1 MTNDAQDRHGQ
12 GEERLTPDAGRS
24 DSRPPT
30 TPNPTAGP
38 DQSRSETSGTT
49 WMSMDEDASEGRPPR
64 GTPTPGHQNPVGRPD
79 EGPAVHARRLGG
91 TAPRATN
98 ERPTAPEGSGS
109 APTTPRAVEQGR
121 PTAFTPPPSQPV
133 RAPQTGERSE
143 PSASERPIN
152 PFEPRPE
159 DRKKSKRSSRRSKR
173 APEVPSGRR
182 VAEPEPGLGERLKKV
197 RQPLGGRNITA
208 LTVAGVAVVAI
219 IALIASTAFWWFN
232 RDTEVASEPGTAM
245 SATPGP
251 VLGAGQMLSESMALT
266 IDPARTWQKT
276 HDEAGVNDS
285 SPQIACIGPQAADQP
300 IPQITQLRGLSASG
314 DDRTAAL
321 HRADA
326 YASAEDAQK
335 VFEFRS
341 AELGACTDTPL
352 YVEKGLNV
360 TGLGDEALGVRV
372 VLQDTKSGYHSVV
385 LVRTGRVVNLL
396 DVARTGAAFDMTAQ
410 AKSLGQSINRQCGP
424 ALGLCMSPTVA
435 VTDGLPPAGGAEPGF
450 LTSGDIPR
458 ISPGSG
464 TWRGNPLAASVDVQD
479 GSSCEAV
486 DFGSIGGTGVTRQ
499 MRTYLLRNDAAA
511 PPQFGVDQVILTMGS
526 AQEATDLAGRIGGNM
541 SSCGT
546 RTLTSQVPKTGA
558 VESTGEGD
566 VEIRGNWYV
575 VTSKIDQAQNQ
586 HYRVAVV
593 AAGNRLIYL
602 RSNPTQTFDFTD
614 EAWAQVAT
622 RAGERTTQIK

>member
-12 GEERLTPDAGRS
+12 GDDRPTPDAGRS
-24 DSRPPT
+24 ESKPPT
-30 TPNPTAGP
+30 TPEPSPNPT
-38 DQSRSETSGTT
+38 QSRPEKSGTT
-49 WMSMDEDASEGRPPR
+49 WMSMDENATDGRPPK
-64 GTPTPGHQNPVGRPD
+64 GTPTPGQQTPVGKPED
-79 EGPAVHARRLGG
+79 TPAVQARRVGG
-91 TAPRATN
+91 TAPKATN
-98 ERPTAPEGSGS
+98 DRPTAPEGSGS
-109 APTTPRAVEQGR
+109 EPTTPRAVEQGR
-121 PTAFTPPPSQPV
+121 PTSFTPPPGRPNP
-133 RAPQTGERSE
+133 APPANSNPE

-159 DRKKSKRSSRRSKR
+159 DRKKSKRPTRRTKP
-173 APEVPSGRR
+173 APEVPAGRR
-182 VAEPEPGLGERLKKV
+182 IAEPEPGLGERLKKV

-232 RDTEVASEPGTAM
+232 RDTEVASEPGTEM

-251 VLGAGQMLSESMALT
+251 VLGAGQMLSETMALT

-276 HDEAGVNDS
+276 HDEAGVNDA
-285 SPQIACIGPQAADQP
+285 SPQIACIGPQAKDQLL
-300 IPQITQLRGLSASG
+300 PQITQLRGLSASG

-326 YASAEDAQK
+326 YATAEDAQK

-372 VLQDTKSGYHSVV
+372 VLQDTKSEYHSVV

-396 DVARTGAAFDMTAQ
+396 DVARAGTAVDMTSE
-410 AKSLGQSINRQCGP
+410 AKALGQSINRQCGP
-424 ALGLCMSPTVA
+424 ALGLCMSPTVS
-435 VTDGLPPAGGAEPGF
+435 VTDGLPPAGGTDPGF

-464 TWRGNPLAASVDVQD
+464 TWRGNPLAASVNVQD

-511 PPQFGVDQVILTMGS
+511 PPQFGVDQVILTMAS
-526 AQEATDLAGRIGGNM
+526 AQDATDLAGRIGGNM

-558 VESTGEGD
+558 VESTGVDG

-575 VTSKIDQAQNQ
+575 VTSKIDQAQSQ

-614 EAWAQVAT
+614 EAWGHVAT